1 MNVEEVLDYINEL
14 APWKYAEEWDNVGLM
29 LGSRTNQVKKLMLCM
44 DVTSQVIDEAMD
56 QEANLIVSH
65 HPFLF
70 SKLNTVDLDT
80 MKGQQISTLI
90 KNDIN
95 VISAHTNLDVA
106 VGGVND
112 TLAEAVGLT
121 NCGILKSY
129 IPEGFDVNM
138 GMGKVGELP
147 ARLCF
152 EEFICIVKKNLDIVS
167 LRLIGVQPKTIKKV
181 AVFCGSF
188 DVDLDIIK
196 RHEVDV
202 LITGDMKYHTALDA
216 REMGLCILDV
226 GHYASEHLILNKFKK
241 LLENRF
247 DNLEVIC
254 STLEKDP
261 FIFS

>member
-1 MNVEEVLDYINEL
+1 MNVGEILNYINEL

-29 LGSRTNQVKKLMLCM
+29 LGSRTCEVKKIMICM
-44 DVTSQVIDEAMD
+44 DVTSKVIGEAID
-56 QEANLIVSH
+56 VAANLIVSH

-70 SKLNTVDLDT
+70 SKLNSVDLDT
-80 MKGQQISTLI
+80 MKGKQISILI
-90 KNDIN
+90 KNDIS

-112 TLAEAVGLT
+112 TLAEAIGLT
-121 NCGILKSY
+121 NCVILKSY
-129 IPEGFDVNM
+129 IPDSYDVDM
-138 GMGKVGELP
+138 GLGKVGELS

-152 EEFICIVKKNLDIVS
+152 EEFIIMVKKNLDIDN
-167 LRLIGVQPKTIKKV
+167 LRIIGEQSKIVKKV

-196 RHEVDV
+196 RHDVDV

-226 GHYASEHLILNKFKK
+226 GHFASEHLIVNKLKK
-241 LLENRF
+241 ALENRF
-247 DNLEVIC
+247 SNIEIVC
-254 STLEKDP
+254 STLEKYP
-261 FIFS
+261 FIFA

>member
-1 MNVEEVLDYINEL
+1 MNVGEILSYINEI
-14 APWKYAEEWDNVGLM
+14 APWKYAEKGDNVGLM
-29 LGSRTNQVKKLMLCM
+29 VGSRITKVEKILLCM
-44 DVTSQVIDEAMD
+44 DVTTKVIDEALD
-56 QEANLIVSH
+56 KGANLIASH
-65 HPFLF
+65 HPFIY
-70 SKLNTVDLDT
+70 SKLNNIDIDT
-80 MKGQQISTLI
+80 MKGNQVSKLI
-90 KNDIN
+90 KNDIC

-112 TLAEAVGLT
+112 TLAEAIGLT

-129 IPEGFDVNM
+129 IPEGFDCNM
-138 GMGKVGELP
+138 GMGKVGELT

-152 EEFICIVKKNLDIVS
+152 EEFISIVKKNLDIEK
-167 LRLIGVQPKTIKKV
+167 LRLIGAQPKTVKKV

-196 RHEVDV
+196 EQEVDL

-226 GHYASEHLILNKFKK
+226 GHYASEHLILKK
-241 LLENRF
+241 LSELIKARF
-247 DNLEVIC
+247 EKVDIIC
-254 STLEKDP
+254 SNMESDP